1 MGDFRAQIAAV
12 KTGERR
18 FLDMMRK
25 YGRDDV
31 LGGID
36 AIMDQ
41 SEAAGARARARHAG
55 RRL

>member
-18 FLDMMRK
+18 FLEMIHK
-25 YGRDDV
+25 YGRDAV
-31 LGGID
+31 IGGIE
-36 AIMDQ
+36 AIMDH
-41 SEAAGARARARHAG
+41 SEAVARACARNTG